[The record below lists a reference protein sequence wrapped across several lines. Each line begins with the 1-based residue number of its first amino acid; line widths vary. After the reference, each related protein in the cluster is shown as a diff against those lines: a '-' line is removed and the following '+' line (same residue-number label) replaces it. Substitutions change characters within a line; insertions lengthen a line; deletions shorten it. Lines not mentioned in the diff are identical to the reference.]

1 MPVQIRVYSKANSHK
16 CIRKVAGGE
25 GTSCP
30 CTPRESL
37 ENSAG
42 GAIVER
48 VRPVLKCQVMRIFL
62 VFLSGV
68 VGMLAGWFGLA
79 FLVIA
84 LAGPDR
90 DGGVAMGAFFN
101 IGPLGALVGFGI
113 GVWLFVK
120 FGLLAPGAAVAT
132 APSSES
138 ASASS
143 PGAAVAPATVRI
155 SRPFAVVVLAI
166 VGALAWWGWY
176 ELIRSPYL
184 THGYMTLALQFRL
197 PADMA
202 APAEAK
208 DVQIVLDE
216 AGRSWP
222 ASLNEAGW
230 HGHQG
235 NRAVI
240 LASVSMTYKTR
251 RRVVTLSM
259 PGASSQSWT
268 LDLSSDPDP
277 TPGYT
282 AWLPSRDAANPIELN
297 YRLTADR

>member
-1 MPVQIRVYSKANSHK
+1 
-16 CIRKVAGGE
+16 
-25 GTSCP
+25 
-30 CTPRESL
+30 
-37 ENSAG
+37 
-42 GAIVER
+42 
-48 VRPVLKCQVMRIFL
+48 MRIVL
-62 VFLSGV
+62 GFLSGL

-101 IGPLGALVGFGI
+101 IGPFGALVGFGI

-120 FGLLAPGAAVAT
+120 IGLVAQGASVAT
-132 APSSES
+132 APSSEP
-138 ASASS
+138 AGTSS
-143 PGAAVAPATVRI
+143 PAAPGAPATARI

-166 VGALAWWGWY
+166 VGGLAWWAWY

-184 THGYMTLALQFRL
+184 THGDITLALQFRL
-197 PADMA
+197 PVDMA

-216 AGRSWP
+216 GGRRWP
-222 ASLNEAGW
+222 AYLKEAGW
-230 HGHQG
+230 RGHQAD
-235 NRAVI
+235 RAVI
-240 LASVSMTYKTR
+240 LASVPMTYKTS

-259 PGASSQSWT
+259 PGAPAQSWT

-282 AWLPSRDAANPIELN
+282 AWLPSRDVPNPIELN
-297 YRLTADR
+297 YRLIADR

>member
-1 MPVQIRVYSKANSHK
+1 
-16 CIRKVAGGE
+16 
-25 GTSCP
+25 
-30 CTPRESL
+30 
-37 ENSAG
+37 
-42 GAIVER
+42 
-48 VRPVLKCQVMRIFL
+48 MRIVL
-62 VFLSGV
+62 GFLSGV
-68 VGMLAGWFGLA
+68 VGVLAGWFGLA

-101 IGPLGALVGFGI
+101 IGPLGALIGFGI

-120 FGLLAPGAAVAT
+120 FGLVAHGASYAT
-132 APSSES
+132 APSSEQ
-138 ASASS
+138 ASPSS
-143 PGAAVAPATVRI
+143 LGAAVAPATARI

-166 VGALAWWGWY
+166 VGGLAWWAWY
-176 ELIRSPYL
+176 EFIRSPYL

-216 AGRSWP
+216 RGQRWP
-222 ASLNEAGW
+222 AYLNEAGW
-230 HGHQG
+230 RGHQG

-240 LASVSMTYKTR
+240 LASVSMMYKTS

-259 PGASSQSWT
+259 PGAPSQSWT

-277 TPGYT
+277 TPAYT
-282 AWLPSRDAANPIELN
+282 AWLPSRDALNPIELN

>member
-1 MPVQIRVYSKANSHK
+1 
-16 CIRKVAGGE
+16 
-25 GTSCP
+25 
-30 CTPRESL
+30 
-37 ENSAG
+37 
-42 GAIVER
+42 
-48 VRPVLKCQVMRIFL
+48 MRIVL
-62 VFLSGV
+62 GFLSGV

-84 LAGPDR
+84 FAGPDR

-101 IGPLGALVGFGI
+101 IGPLGALIGFGV

-120 FGLLAPGAAVAT
+120 FGLVAQDLVTQGAAFAAT
-132 APSSES
+132 PSAEP
-138 ASASS
+138 AGASS
-143 PGAAVAPATVRI
+143 PAVTVAPATARI

-166 VGALAWWGWY
+166 VGGLAWWAWY
-176 ELIRSPYL
+176 EFIRSPYL
-184 THGYMTLALQFRL
+184 THGDMTLALQFRL
-197 PADMA
+197 PSDMA
-202 APAEAK
+202 TPADAK
-208 DVQIVLDE
+208 DVQIVLE
-216 AGRSWP
+216 EGQQRWP
-222 ASLNEAGW
+222 AYLNETAW
-230 HGHQG
+230 RGHQG

-240 LASVSMTYKTR
+240 LASVSMMYKTN

-282 AWLPSRDAANPIELN
+282 AWLPSKDAPNPIELN

>member
-1 MPVQIRVYSKANSHK
+1 
-16 CIRKVAGGE
+16 
-25 GTSCP
+25 
-30 CTPRESL
+30 
-37 ENSAG
+37 
-42 GAIVER
+42 
-48 VRPVLKCQVMRIFL
+48 MRIVIGL
-62 VFLSGV
+62 LSGV

-101 IGPLGALVGFGI
+101 IGPLGALIGFGV

-120 FGLLAPGAAVAT
+120 FGLVAQGPAPAIASPS
-132 APSSES
+132 APES
-138 ASASS
+138 ASPVA
-143 PGAAVAPATVRI
+143 AAVAPATSRI
-155 SRPFAVVVLAI
+155 ARPFAVVVLAI
-166 VGALAWWGWY
+166 VGGLAWWAWY

-184 THGYMTLALQFRL
+184 THGDMTLMLQFRL

-202 APAEAK
+202 APADVK
-208 DVQIVLDE
+208 DVEIVLDE
-216 AGRSWP
+216 AGQRWP
-222 ASLNEAGW
+222 AYLNEAGW
-230 HGHQG
+230 RGHQG

-240 LASVSMTYKTR
+240 LASVTMSYKTS

-259 PGASSQSWT
+259 PGAPSQSWP

-282 AWLPSRDAANPIELN
+282 AWLASRDAPNPIELN